1 MQTPPIV
8 SGGLPVLGHSLE
20 MMKDTDKLFERG
32 YKEHGNIFSI
42 MLGNQPAAVMGERSY
57 NKIFYTETDK
67 SLSMNMAYDFLK
79 ASIGEILFTAGPETY
94 VNQRPVLLAAFKR
107 ERMETYIH
115 AMNVEVLRWL
125 ESLGDSGEMNISR
138 EMQKV
143 TQYVAAH
150 AFLGPNFREEVPESF
165 WKAYEDIGKALDPVI
180 PAHWPLPK
188 FKRRDKAKAL
198 ILEIFAQMVEKR
210 RPNPEDYD
218 DIIGLLLTTPQ
229 KDGTFMDEKQIGVL
243 FIGLMFAGHETTAG
257 QAAWSIIQLLQ
268 HPQYMDFVQT
278 EVAQSLTPHH
288 PIDVKGLAQ
297 LKHLSWAVEETS
309 RIYPSAPMQLR
320 FTTEPVEVGGYTIPA
335 GWRVFVSGR
344 LSHYDTNVFTNPYV
358 YDPLRHSPERR
369 EASDPFSIVS
379 FGGGIHKCTGMN
391 FAKNEMAI
399 IAAHLMQQYDL
410 ELLTPSPHVV
420 TGVGANRPSDTIIRY
435 RRKQNIERVNVA
447 EVAAAAGCPFHATEA
462 EPSA

>member
-1 MQTPPIV
+1 MQTPPVV
-8 SGGLPVLGHSLE
+8 SGGLPIIGHSLE

-32 YKEHGNIFSI
+32 HKEHGAIFSI
-42 MLGNQPAAVMGERSY
+42 MLGNQPAVVVGERSY

-79 ASIGEILFTAGPETY
+79 ASIGEILFTAGPEVY
-94 VNQRPVLLAAFKR
+94 NNQRPTLLAAFKR

-115 AMNVEVLRWL
+115 AMNAEVFRWL
-125 ESLGDSGEMNISR
+125 EGLGDSGEMNISD

-150 AFLGPNFREEVPESF
+150 AFLGPNFREEVPETF
-165 WKAYEDIGKALDPVI
+165 WRAYEDIGKALDPVI

-188 FKRRDKAKAL
+188 FKRRDKAKAE
-198 ILEIFAQMVEKR
+198 ILKNFKQMVDKR

-229 KDGTFMDEKQIGVL
+229 KDGTLMGEEYIGVL

-257 QAAWSIIQLLQ
+257 QAAWTIIQLLQ
-268 HPQYMDFVQT
+268 HPQYMDLVQN
-278 EVAQSLTPHH
+278 EINESLNPHH
-288 PIDVKGLAQ
+288 PIDLSVLPR
-297 LKHLSWAVEETS
+297 LKHMAWAVDETS

-320 FTTEPVEVGGYTIPA
+320 FTTEPLEIDQYTIPA
-335 GWRVFVSGR
+335 GWRMFVSGR
-344 LSHYDTNVFTNPYV
+344 ISHYDTAVFSNPYV
-358 YDPLRHSPERR
+358 YDPLRHSPDRR
-369 EASDPFSIVS
+369 EASDPYSIVS

-399 IAAHLMQQYDL
+399 IAAHLLQQYDL
-410 ELLTPSPHVV
+410 ELLTPNPHVV
-420 TGVGANRPSDTIIRY
+420 TGVGANRPSETLIRY
-435 RRKQNIERVNVA
+435 RRKTNVERVNVA
-447 EVAAAAGCPFHATEA
+447 EVAAAAGCPFHAA
-462 EPSA
+462 EPTA